1 MKKIISGILIV
12 LLVLPLYACGSKKV
26 DNASNANS
34 KVSSTETKKSNIP
47 YAKEIEYLPAYD
59 GTMKAKNFVAANKDN
74 KSSVGTYTLKS
85 TTSDKVFSNYEKIL
99 KDDGWK
105 IYQSIKAH
113 SISAKK
119 GTHDTTIMIQ
129 QLKKDVN
136 LTISSK

>member
-1 MKKIISGILIV
+1 MKKIISVALIV
-12 LLVLPLYACGSKKV
+12 LLALPLSSCGSKKV
-26 DNASNANS
+26 DNASKDSN
-34 KVSSTETKKSNIP
+34 KVSSTEAKKTNIP

-59 GTMKAKNFVAANKDN
+59 NTMKAKTFVAANKNN
-74 KSSVGTYTLKS
+74 KSSVGLYTIKS
-85 TTSDKVFSNYEKIL
+85 TTSDKVFLNYEKLL

-105 IYQSIKAH
+105 IYQSIKDH

-129 QLKKDVN
+129 QSNKDVN